1 MFGRRGG
8 HLHVDRSGKID
19 WRLWLLP
26 TLARRRCSGRGALRR
41 RGRERSTVRSPPS
54 PMSSRSSRG
63 QEFEIAEGAR
73 LDADAAAKFRERQK
87 ATQKENEQ
95 RAARRYECL
104 RDSAAC
110 GGFAGLLGG
119 SFAFRQLR
127 NSQQSSGISAPR
139 WWQLLGISVRGA
151 SIGGGMQ
158 AFVVFVGFFMPY
170 MFVSNVVRWR
180 CQKSAAAAVGGLTPF
195 QAPKKAVAEG
205 SSS

>member
-1 MFGRRGG
+1 MFGRRVG
-8 HLHVDRSGKID
+8 HLHKKRKID
-19 WRLWLLP
+19 WRLWLCRRWRVGG
-26 TLARRRCSGRGALRR
+26 ARDAAPSVDVAA
-41 RGRERSTVRSPPS
+41 ERSVRSPPS

-127 NSQQSSGISAPR
+127 NSQQSTGISAPR

>member
-1 MFGRRGG
+1 MAFAGVGASEV
-8 HLHVDRSGKID
+8 LATAPAVDV
-19 WRLWLLP
+19 
-26 TLARRRCSGRGALRR
+26 AA
-41 RGRERSTVRSPPS
+41 ERSTVRSPPS